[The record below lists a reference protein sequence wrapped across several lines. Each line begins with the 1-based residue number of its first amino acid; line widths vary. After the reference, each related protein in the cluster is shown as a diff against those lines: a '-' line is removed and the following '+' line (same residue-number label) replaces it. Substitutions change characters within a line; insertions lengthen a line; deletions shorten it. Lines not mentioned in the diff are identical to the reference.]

1 MIQFQETPG
10 PGKVI
15 TKIIKTNIYTA
26 HTVSQPHE
34 KPPAPDR

>member
-10 PGKVI
+10 PGTAI
-15 TKIIKTNIYTA
+15 TKIIRANIYTA

-34 KPPAPDR
+34 KPLAPSR